1 EIYRQLR
8 RWARSGRRDRSRV
21 LGLSDLFHSKGGDG
35 IASRRNV
42 IGVNGQLARRLE
54 QIKKG
59 EVDIEVITS
68 RIQDEDKFDIGWSL
82 FEMVERQCW

>member
-1 EIYRQLR
+1 
-8 RWARSGRRDRSRV
+8 
-21 LGLSDLFHSKGGDG
+21 DG

-68 RIQDEDKFDIGWSL
+68 RIQTFPVKSMRVSCISL
-82 FEMVERQCW
+82 